1 MKITIEDLRKTF
13 GDLVAIDDIS
23 MTIEDGEFVT
33 LVGPSGCGKTTTLRC
48 IAGLEVPS
56 SGQISFNGNDITYAS
71 PAERN
76 IAFVFQDYALYPH
89 MTARRNMSFA
99 LEDTDLSSDEIDDMV
114 EETAEM
120 LGIEEHLDQRPAELS
135 GGQQQRVALGR
146 SIVRDPKVFL
156 LDEPL
161 SNLDAQL
168 RVHMRAELQHLHQKI
183 ESTTIYVTHDQEEA
197 MTMSDRIA
205 ILNDGKLQQIAPPEV
220 AYSQPANQFVAS
232 FIGSPSMNFAD
243 ATIKDGV
250 VRTAGFSLPVPDG
263 VTGSVSTLGIRPENI
278 NINEP
283 SAQFT
288 ARVRV
293 FEQVGSFNMV
303 HLDIDGLEENI
314 IAQVPG
320 SKHFEFGAPVD
331 VSIDTERIHLFA
343 ENGDTIHNP
352 DVYTAEGAETKSK
365 SPDIKQE

>member
-1 MKITIEDLRKTF
+1 MKITIKNLRKTF
-13 GDLVAIDDIS
+13 GDLVAIDDVS
-23 MTIEDGEFVT
+23 MTIEDGEFIT

-48 IAGLEVPS
+48 IAGLETPT
-56 SGQISFNGNDITYAS
+56 GGTIQFNDEDVTFAS
-71 PAERN
+71 PSERE

-99 LEDTDLSSDEIDDMV
+99 LEDNGLSAEKIDQMV

-183 ESTTIYVTHDQEEA
+183 KSTTIYVTHDQEEA

-205 ILNDGKLQQIAPPEV
+205 ILKDGELQQIAPPEV

-232 FIGSPSMNFAD
+232 FIGSPSMNFANC
-243 ATIKDGV
+243 TVENGRVKTG
-250 VRTAGFSLPVPDG
+250 GFSIPAPDG
-263 VTGSVSTLGIRPENI
+263 VTNSVSTLGVRPENI
-278 NINEP
+278 NLNE
-283 SAQFT
+283 SNAQFSAT
-288 ARVRV
+288 VRV

-303 HLDIDGLEENI
+303 HLEIDGVEENI

-320 SKHFEFGAPVD
+320 SKHFDFGTTVGI
-331 VSIDTERIHLFA
+331 SIDTDRIHLFD
-343 ENGDTIHNP
+343 ENGNTKHNP
-352 DVYTAEGAETKSK
+352 EVYT
-365 SPDIKQE
+365 I